1 MYVYACVFVCVVK
14 DLTSFYLDFCLLKF
28 PVGHY
33 VNFRT
38 ARLNNENK
46 GYVFAFIGDE
56 QVSCFVSFYAFCR
69 LLRVRT
75 SMALTFEPCRLR
87 PISCATRG

>member
-1 MYVYACVFVCVVK
+1 MVAHF
-14 DLTSFYLDFCLLKF
+14 LFLKF

-56 QVSCFVSFYAFCR
+56 QVSSLPLFVHF
-69 LLRVRT
+69 LLFVTRPHK
-75 SMALTFEPCRLR
+75 ALTFESCRLR
-87 PISCATRG
+87 PISCATRA